1 MHIATERHIFDGCF
15 SESFLP
21 YGYDN
26 ERKFE
31 LHFLPCFFA
40 EFIKNLNKAYDSIM
54 LLLMFY
60 NLVSSKIIL
69 DKVLK

>member
-15 SESFLP
+15 SDSFLP
-21 YGYDN
+21 YRYDN
-26 ERKFE
+26 ERKFK
-31 LHFLPCFFA
+31 LHFFALFFA
-40 EFIKNLNKAYDSIM
+40 EFIKNLNKAYDSVES
-54 LLLMFY
+54 LLTFQ